1 MNWNDDDYV
10 QHAESRYVEVKGH
23 EFSIS
28 TLLFNQS
35 WGRMDFLLTR
45 DSTSSVR
52 MFGIGSRA
60 GISSWGLSLN
70 EA

>member
-1 MNWNDDDYV
+1 MNWNDDYV
-10 QHAESRYVEVKGH
+10 QHAEPRDVEVKGR

-28 TLLFNQS
+28 TLLLYQS

-45 DSTSSVR
+45 DSMSSVR